1 MRARIRKVLAVGLAH
16 GHLDIVLG
24 AWGCGAFG
32 NDPELIAKLFGDA
45 LRGPFAGC
53 YRRVI
58 FAVTD
63 WSSEQRFIDRSR
75 RSLAQRWEVTP
86 ANGTPRTRVSRI
98 APPASQR

>member
-1 MRARIRKVLAVGLAH
+1 MRARIRKMLVVGLAH

-24 AWGCGAFG
+24 AWGCEAFG

-53 YRRVI
+53 YRRMI

-63 WSSEQRFIDRSR
+63 WSSEQRFIG
-75 RSLAQRWEVTP
+75 LFTQEFGP
-86 ANGTPRTRVSRI
+86 ALGSDARAWDAAHPRE
-98 APPASQR
+98 P

>member
-1 MRARIRKVLAVGLAH
+1 MRARIRKMLVVGLTH

-32 NDPELIAKLFGDA
+32 NDPGLIAKLFGDA

-63 WSSEQRFIDRSR
+63 WSSEQRFIGPFTQEFGSALGSDTREWDS
-75 RSLAQRWEVTP
+75 AH
-86 ANGTPRTRVSRI
+86 PRE
-98 APPASQR
+98 P